1 MATTLFSPPA
11 PLDTLAKAPPRTPPD
26 PLGLELRRPGE
37 DLWAAIL
44 PNPSHPARPYK
55 IQYFASFGLAGH
67 QVHAT
72 PAAALADV
80 LADGFTEPDPGALER
95 LSQTPAWRARYDTP
109 AAAPTLTPALRQ
121 VLKALARLEQEHATV
136 ETVTLRRGR
145 VPPRIVVSTPVPVL
159 TWRCY
164 VWGHDRR
171 GRYRRLTASLE
182 GCQVVREVRDGP
194 ARPPCRR

>member
-1 MATTLFSPPA
+1 MATTLSCSSTPVN
-11 PLDTLAKAPPRTPPD
+11 TTVREPPRTPPD

-55 IQYFASFGLAGH
+55 VQYFASVGLVGH
-67 QVHAT
+67 QGHAT
-72 PAAALADV
+72 PAAALADA

-95 LSQTPAWRARYDTP
+95 LSQTPTWRALYDTP

-145 VPPRIVVSTPVPVL
+145 VPPLIVVSSPVPVL

-171 GRYRRLTASLE
+171 GRYRRFSASLE

-194 ARPPCRR
+194 PRCHARR